1 MDFRKVKAVLFDL
14 DGTLLDT
21 VKDIG
26 TCVNDV
32 MCRYG
37 LPARPISDY
46 PALVGHGR
54 TDLIQ
59 HSVPEGTSEELT
71 KEIERIYADYY
82 RDHCD
87 RFTTLYPGTR
97 EFVLRCREE
106 GLVVGMI
113 TNKSQPIADRLMA
126 KFFEDGTFSILW
138 GNDGIRPPKP
148 SLASAELACKTLG
161 VKPEEVLF
169 IGDGDTDMEFASKAG
184 FIACG
189 VSWGYRSKE
198 VQQQY
203 GAQLQVDSFKE
214 LENLFFV

>member
-21 VKDIG
+21 VNDIG
-26 TCVNDV
+26 TCVNET

-37 LPARPISDY
+37 LPARPLSDY
-46 PALVGHGR
+46 PALIGHGR
-54 TDLIQ
+54 TDLIKK
-59 HSVPEGTSEELT
+59 SVPEGTKEELVKT
-71 KEIERIYADYY
+71 IDKEYATHYCEN
-82 RDHCD
+82 CD
-87 RFTTLYPGTR
+87 RFVTLYPGAK
-97 EFVLRCREE
+97 EFVNRCKEK
-106 GLVVGMI
+106 GYLVGMI
-113 TNKSQPIADRLMA
+113 TNKSQPTTERLIN
-126 KFFEDGTFSILW
+126 KFFEEGTFAILW

-161 VKPEEVLF
+161 VAPEEVLF

-198 VQQQY
+198 VQLQY
-203 GAQLQVDSFKE
+203 GAQCQVDTFEE
-214 LENLFFV
+214 LEKLFFA